1 MPGMDADENWQN
13 DQIFL
18 SKSLSSVNLEA
29 QNSFGEGATFFFFF
43 FFDDDDDISLLNEP
57 LNYLVN

>member
-43 FFDDDDDISLLNEP
+43 FFDDDDKTDPVTLT
-57 LNYLVN
+57 